1 MIVRTYKKGENDE
14 IKNEITNLNFVQ
26 VLLGEYELFLFP
38 RFIR

>member
-26 VLLGEYELFLFP
+26 VLLREYELFLFP